1 MRSVLINF
9 VPLMQKVHF
18 PLADWQEAFLEKR
31 VWRLMFKLFS
41 FSCLRVMYSVDCT
54 DVSWFRNTLDGRD
67 LFMSLNNCPYNSSME
82 LNVHDYSYSSYSFLT
97 NKFPPVF
104 LNWVSESFFYSS
116 YTSALF
122 LDIPAILLLFLR
134 GGWHRQSN

>member
-54 DVSWFRNTLDGRD
+54 DVSWFRNTLDVRD
-67 LFMSLNNCPYNSSME
+67 LFMSLNNCPYNSFQWNWMFMITPI
-82 LNVHDYSYSSYSFLT
+82 HSYSFLT

-104 LNWVSESFFYSS
+104 LNWVRESFFLFFLYLGIVPGYSCHLATLPS
-116 YTSALF
+116 WGMASTE
-122 LDIPAILLLFLR
+122 
-134 GGWHRQSN
+134 